1 MSLTFSSSI
10 VERIHSVPSYDLQDL
25 IGDIGGSLG
34 LFLGFCG
41 LSFMALKGM
50 KHEQT
55 LHLGAKIFT

>member
-1 MSLTFSSSI
+1 M
-10 VERIHSVPSYDLQDL
+10 ERIHSVPSYDLQDL

-55 LHLGAKIFT
+55 LYLGAKIFT